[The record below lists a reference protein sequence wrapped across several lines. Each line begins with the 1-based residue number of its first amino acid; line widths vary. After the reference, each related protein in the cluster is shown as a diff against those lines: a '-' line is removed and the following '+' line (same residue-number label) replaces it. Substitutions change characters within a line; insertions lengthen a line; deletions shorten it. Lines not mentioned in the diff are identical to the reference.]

1 MTILIDKSPNN
12 GPIDVDIEDYS
23 FKPET
28 DGAMEAS
35 NFTITMT
42 ITFESVT
49 NCTINGIMNYGAE
62 DIIIN
67 NTMVKK

>member
-1 MTILIDKSPNN
+1 MFKQYI
-12 GPIDVDIEDYS
+12 IEDYS

>member
-1 MTILIDKSPNN
+1 
-12 GPIDVDIEDYS
+12 
-23 FKPET
+23 
-28 DGAMEAS
+28 MEAS